1 LSKIAL
7 SGNASGTGTLTIA
20 APNTSTD
27 RTLTLP
33 DNTGTIVT
41 TGSSPSFPSTIG
53 VGGATPAASGAGI
66 TFPAAVS
73 ASSDANTLD
82 DYERGTWTPTY
93 IASTSNPTVT
103 YQAQNG
109 LYVKIGQFVFFS
121 CELETSAVSG
131 GGGGLRIAGL
141 PFTTANARYPGGGV
155 ATFATQ
161 FTNNSPD
168 AGYAGQN
175 TTHINLT
182 YHSSATSSLENN
194 NSDLTNGV
202 SKNFLLFVGSYRSS

>member
-20 APNTSTD
+20 APNTNTD

-41 TGSSPSFPSTIG
+41 TGSSPSFPTTIG

-66 TFPAAVS
+66 TFPATVS

-93 IASTSNPTVT
+93 IASTTNPTVT

-109 LYVKIGQFVFFS
+109 SYVKIGQFVHFS
-121 CELETSAVSG
+121 LELETSAVSG
-131 GGGGLRIAGL
+131 GSGLLRVGGL
-141 PFTTANARYPGGGV
+141 PFTTSSERYPGGGV
-155 ATFATQ
+155 TTYSDQ
-161 FTNNSPD
+161 FTTNAPD
-168 AGYAGQN
+168 AGWVA
-175 TTHINLT
+175 INGTFIALT
-182 YHSSATSSLENN
+182 YHTSATSQVENSVTN
-194 NSDLTNGV
+194 LTNGT
-202 SKNFLLFVGSYRSS
+202 SKNYLLFTGSYRSA